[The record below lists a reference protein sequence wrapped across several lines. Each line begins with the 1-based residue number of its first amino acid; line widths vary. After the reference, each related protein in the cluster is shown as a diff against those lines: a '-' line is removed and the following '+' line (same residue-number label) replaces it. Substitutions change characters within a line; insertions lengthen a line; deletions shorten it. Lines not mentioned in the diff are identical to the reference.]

1 MLIIII
7 SHLVLFCFKFDW
19 CLFRNIFLW
28 GLVLCRNQ
36 SIYLRCESFDSFLY
50 GAGFCCWCFRTD
62 LIVVYFFVN
71 IYFIIDSNLISQDYW
86 RAQMFLLYLS
96 MAADSVTWRTR
107 VGIFNA
113 FKSQIQVKPNME
125 NPLLFLKIFLFFINY
140 INARLI
146 YFIFFS
152 TFCFLTNV
160 LQVVVVEILF
170 TKY

>member
-1 MLIIII
+1 
-7 SHLVLFCFKFDW
+7 
-19 CLFRNIFLW
+19 
-28 GLVLCRNQ
+28 
-36 SIYLRCESFDSFLY
+36 
-50 GAGFCCWCFRTD
+50 
-62 LIVVYFFVN
+62 
-71 IYFIIDSNLISQDYW
+71 
-86 RAQMFLLYLS
+86 MFLLYLS